1 MGFHT
6 LLSLLLVTADSDRR
20 ARQRRRFQGSLATSA
35 RAGGTAPSGAPL
47 GRPGSPGHS
56 ALTTGPAGRHTGS
69 RRGHRSL
76 LAIARAEVPP
86 HAPGLYR
93 LRPEGPRERV
103 LPRTVGGVICHR
115 TSGNGQRSAHRTL
128 CDPALHTHGEET
140 ARSWVPRW
148 ARGRCPGASPVLLR
162 PQTPSRPLRLGLHPL
177 SVRADHGGRG
187 SRRAAGCPAGGQKP
201 PQPRPRAPGPRVP
214 LCAPAVA
221 RPQGRPVQTGQRAL
235 KMTPANIF

>member
-69 RRGHRSL
+69 RRGHCSL

-93 LRPEGPRERV
+93 LRPEGPRERG
-103 LPRTVGGVICHR
+103 LPRTVGGGIICHR

-201 PQPRPRAPGPRVP
+201 PQPRPRAPGPHVP

-221 RPQGRPVQTGQRAL
+221 RPKGAPYRL
-235 KMTPANIF
+235 DSEL

>member
-20 ARQRRRFQGSLATSA
+20 ARQRRRFQGSLATST

-93 LRPEGPRERV
+93 LRPEGPRERG
-103 LPRTVGGVICHR
+103 LPRTVGGDHLPPHFRQWSEICSQDTVRPCAPHAR
-115 TSGNGQRSAHRTL
+115 GGNGKVL
-128 CDPALHTHGEET
+128 GPAL
-140 ARSWVPRW
+140 
-148 ARGRCPGASPVLLR
+148 
-162 PQTPSRPLRLGLHPL
+162 
-177 SVRADHGGRG
+177 
-187 SRRAAGCPAGGQKP
+187 
-201 PQPRPRAPGPRVP
+201 GPR
-214 LCAPAVA
+214 
-221 RPQGRPVQTGQRAL
+221 
-235 KMTPANIF
+235 